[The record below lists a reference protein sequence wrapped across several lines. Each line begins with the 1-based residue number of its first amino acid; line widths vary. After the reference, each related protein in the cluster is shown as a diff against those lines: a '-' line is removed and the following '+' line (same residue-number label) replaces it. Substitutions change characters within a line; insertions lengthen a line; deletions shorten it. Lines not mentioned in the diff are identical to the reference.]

1 PTAGQPP
8 ATQPFPG
15 QPPQASQPMNWAVP
29 GPAIAGSP
37 APPGTITSDDR
48 SMAMLIHL
56 LSLVA
61 GFIGPLI
68 VWLIKR
74 DQSAFIDYHGKE
86 ALNFQISM
94 FIYWIVALL
103 AMIILIGFL
112 LIPVLLV
119 LQLLF
124 PILAAVAANKGEYY
138 RYPLSIRLIS

>member
-1 PTAGQPP
+1 
-8 ATQPFPG
+8 
-15 QPPQASQPMNWAVP
+15 MNWA
-29 GPAIAGSP
+29 GPAPAVAGAP
-37 APPGTITSDDR
+37 APPGTITADDR
-48 SMAMLIHL
+48 SMSMLIHL
-56 LSLVA
+56 LSLVS
-61 GFIGPLI
+61 GFVGPLI

-74 DQSAFIDYHGKE
+74 DQSAFVDYHGKE

-94 FIYWIVALL
+94 FIYWTGALL

-119 LQLLF
+119 LQILF